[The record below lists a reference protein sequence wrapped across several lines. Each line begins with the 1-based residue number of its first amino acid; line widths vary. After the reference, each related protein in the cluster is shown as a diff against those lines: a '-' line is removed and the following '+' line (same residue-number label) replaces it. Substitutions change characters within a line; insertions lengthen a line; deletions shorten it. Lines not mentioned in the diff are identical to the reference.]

1 MIHPPPKKNE
11 VALTYFLLSITKQMP
26 RVATLHVVYSV
37 PNTLSSGWISVVKVW
52 LLRMVYRWLLAQTIY
67 CTNKLLSSKA
77 TEKREGECQYKR
89 ADFNSS
95 VSCRHK
101 RLSTPWSFGQPSA
114 QSVHSLGQLY
124 VNCSDLLLCI
134 DSEQWQRNRTG
145 KRLVQTHF
153 PPLLTLGN
161 ICSYN
166 PPRLIAIHWHQTN
179 VCCHKRKVVTNVDS
193 LKLTTDPFWL

>member
-1 MIHPPPKKNE
+1 
-11 VALTYFLLSITKQMP
+11 MP

-37 PNTLSSGWISVVKVW
+37 PNSLSSSWISVVKVW
-52 LLRMVYRWLLAQTIY
+52 LLHMVYRWLLAQTIY

-77 TEKREGECQYKR
+77 TEKRKGECQYKR

-101 RLSTPWSFGQPSA
+101 RLNTPWSFGQPSA

-161 ICSYN
+161 ICSYS
-166 PPRLIAIHWHQTN
+166 PPSLISIHWHQTN

-193 LKLTTDPFWL
+193 LKLTADPFWLLHYVIHECSNAPSSSNDL